1 VVIRGASEIL
11 TCVPGPSDPVGRIP
25 RGVVALQEERVLA
38 VGPEADV
45 WAKVDVSDA
54 VMLDADGGVVAP
66 GFVDAHTHLVFGGS
80 RAREYAA
87 RLTHDPAE
95 VADLRIPTGIM
106 ATVEMTRRADLPSLQ
121 AGAAARLEAMLAHG
135 TTTVES
141 KSGYGLDTE
150 NERKLLEV
158 NLRLQESQP
167 VDVVSTFMGAH
178 DFPADVSRDAYVDR
192 VIHEMIPSVV
202 ADGLARFND
211 VYCDDGFFTVEQAHR
226 ILEAGRQAGLSPKI
240 HADQYADVGAA
251 ALAADIGVISA
262 DHLNFASPGALSGL
276 AAAGVIAV
284 LMPLI
289 DFAVRHPRPVV
300 ARQWVD
306 AGLRIALA
314 TDLCPGGYA
323 LSMPLAVQF
332 ACRTSG
338 LSPEE
343 ALVAAT
349 AGGAG
354 ACGLDDRGVLAAG
367 KLADL
372 QIWDV
377 PALEDMVYR
386 IGHNPVR
393 TVIKRGKVV
402 A

>member
-1 VVIRGASEIL
+1 
-11 TCVPGPSDPVGRIP
+11 
-25 RGVVALQEERVLA
+25 
-38 VGPEADV
+38 
-45 WAKVDVSDA
+45 
-54 VMLDADGGVVAP
+54 M
-66 GFVDAHTHLVFGGS
+66 
-80 RAREYAA
+80 
-87 RLTHDPAE
+87 
-95 VADLRIPTGIM
+95 
-106 ATVEMTRRADLPSLQ
+106 
-121 AGAAARLEAMLAHG
+121 
-135 TTTVES
+135 
-141 KSGYGLDTE
+141 
-150 NERKLLEV
+150 
-158 NLRLQESQP
+158 
-167 VDVVSTFMGAH
+167 
-178 DFPADVSRDAYVDR
+178 
-192 VIHEMIPSVV
+192 
-202 ADGLARFND
+202 
-211 VYCDDGFFTVEQAHR
+211 
-226 ILEAGRQAGLSPKI
+226 
-240 HADQYADVGAA
+240 
-251 ALAADIGVISA
+251 
-262 DHLNFASPGALSGL
+262 
-276 AAAGVIAV
+276 